1 MNSSRTRHAPAILLA
16 ITALAAAI
24 LIVTSS
30 AIANPSIKS
39 KRAQAQAV
47 LAEIHKTD
55 AQLEQA
61 IEAYNYAN
69 VQLDQIDA
77 DLHSN
82 ARHLAIAR
90 KSLGAAQSHIADR
103 LRAIYVNGDG
113 GGSVEVIL
121 GAQSLDDL
129 LNRLDMVQRVG
140 DQDAKVLKAVKVF
153 RKEVEQRRERLRT
166 ARAAQQRVVAERA
179 SRKQSIESQLAQRER
194 MLAGIQDEIRQL
206 QAEEARR
213 QAWLAAE
220 AQARFAAQQQAAAAA
235 ANAQRVAAADASTT
249 VLAAPGGDLLDA
261 AAPAVP
267 GADLLD
273 AAAPEAA
280 IPAAPPSRYGGV
292 VGIAMQYLGVPY
304 VWGGAG
310 PNGFDCSGLVAYV
323 YAQIGVSLPHHAAS
337 DYSLGTPV
345 AQSDLQPGDL
355 VFFSGLGHMGIYI
368 GGGQMIHA
376 PHTGDVVKI
385 SSIYRGGYVGAR
397 RL

>member
-16 ITALAAAI
+16 IAALAAVI
-24 LIVTSS
+24 LTVASS
-30 AIANPSIKS
+30 AIANPSITS

-77 DLHSN
+77 DLQSN
-82 ARHLAIAR
+82 TRHLAIAR

-153 RKEVEQRRERLRT
+153 RKEVEQRRERLRV

-179 SRKQSIESQLAQRER
+179 SRKQSIENQLAQRQR
-194 MLAGIQDEIRQL
+194 MLAGIQSEIKQL

-213 QAWLAAE
+213 QARLAEE
-220 AQARFAAQQQAAAAA
+220 ARARFAAQQQAAAAA
-235 ANAQRVAAADASTT
+235 ANAQRVAAADASTAE
-249 VLAAPGGDLLDA
+249 LAAPGIQLLDT
-261 AAPAVP
+261 AAPVDTLP
-267 GADLLD
+267 
-273 AAAPEAA
+273 P
-280 IPAAPPSRYGGV
+280 APPSQYGGV

-304 VWGGAG
+304 VWGGAS
-310 PNGFDCSGLVAYV
+310 PNGFDCSGLVQYV

-345 AQSDLQPGDL
+345 AQSDLEPGDL

-368 GGGQMIHA
+368 GDGQMIHA